1 MILFSPEV
9 IWVPNFVVTNET
21 CGSGWVAKDIEC
33 LLVAFASRCLETE
46 IDLKI
51 IRVIEKHPLHEELLD
66 NLRRALLV

>member
-1 MILFSPEV
+1 MLPIVL
-9 IWVPNFVVTNET
+9 VTNQT
-21 CGSGWVAKDIEC
+21 CGRGCVAKDIEC